1 MNIEWTIL
9 LSVVSVSAAI
19 YFGLKRNRREEK
31 ADDQKESA
39 NMTTVVVKLET
50 ISNGIIEIKGDLR
63 NVRDEIR
70 SLGERQAKT
79 EESLKSAWARINELA
94 RGGGGGA

>member
-1 MNIEWTIL
+1 MLTIELAIL
-9 LSVVSVSAAI
+9 LSVLSVSSAI

-39 NMTTVVVKLET
+39 NMTTVVVKLEN

-63 NVRDEIR
+63 NMRDEIR
-70 SLGERQAKT
+70 NLGERQAKT
-79 EESLKSAWARINELA
+79 EESLKSAWARINEIA
-94 RGGGGGA
+94 RTIGG